1 MIAARSG
8 EPGRDMGF
16 RRRRG
21 RGNDGH
27 PLRAGGGVQR
37 RTATFHDV
45 GRIRKTAGRGKR
57 LLRGLI
63 ARRTERARAGEEER
77 AEWQRRGLTFAES
90 WPPPTAGRSRGDADN
105 PLRAFF
111 NARKEGRGI
120 WKVDHYFD
128 VYDHHFERFRGTEVH
143 LLEIG
148 VGSGGSLDMWHQY
161 FGPRARVYGV
171 DLQEACLRYA
181 DESTRVFIGD
191 QGDRE
196 FWRAFRAEVPK
207 LDIVVD
213 DGGHEPL
220 LQTISLEE
228 LLPHLRPGGVYL
240 VEDHTG
246 STTNFP
252 AYVSGLVRALNA
264 WHGRSDH
271 ENPERR
277 KVSQAEGFQSLI
289 DSIHSYP
296 FATVIER
303 RRDSIAEFVSAKH
316 GTEWEP
322 FVR

>member
-1 MIAARSG
+1 
-8 EPGRDMGF
+8 
-16 RRRRG
+16 
-21 RGNDGH
+21 
-27 PLRAGGGVQR
+27 
-37 RTATFHDV
+37 
-45 GRIRKTAGRGKR
+45 

-63 ARRTERARAGEEER
+63 ARRGERARARAGEQER
-77 AEWQRRGLTFAES
+77 AAWQRRGLTFAES
-90 WPPPTAGRSRGDADN
+90 WPQPTVGRSRSNDDN

-128 VYDHHFERFRGTEVH
+128 VYHRHFERFRGTEVH
-143 LLEIG
+143 VLEIG

-171 DLQEACLRYA
+171 DLQEACLGYA
-181 DESTRVFIGD
+181 DESTRIFIGD

-196 FWRAFRAEVPK
+196 FWRTFRAEVPK

-220 LQTISLEE
+220 LQTTSLEE
-228 LLPHLRPGGVYL
+228 LLPYLRPGGVYL

-246 STTNFP
+246 STSRFP

-296 FATVIER
+296 FATVIET
-303 RRDSIAEFVSAKH
+303 RRDAIAEFVSAKH

>member
-1 MIAARSG
+1 MA
-8 EPGRDMGF
+8 
-16 RRRRG
+16 
-21 RGNDGH
+21 
-27 PLRAGGGVQR
+27 
-37 RTATFHDV
+37 
-45 GRIRKTAGRGKR
+45 RIRRIAGRGKR
-57 LLRGLI
+57 LLRGVI
-63 ARRTERARAGEEER
+63 ARPAERARARAGEEER
-77 AEWQRRGLTFAES
+77 VEWQRRGLAFAES
-90 WPPPTAGRSRGDADN
+90 RPSSTAGRSHGDDDN

-128 VYDHHFERFRGTEVH
+128 IYHRHFERFRGTEVDV
-143 LLEIG
+143 LEIG
-148 VGSGGSLDMWHQY
+148 VGSGGSLDMWHEY
-161 FGPRARVYGV
+161 FGPRARLYGV

-181 DESTRVFIGD
+181 DESTRIFIGD
-191 QGDRE
+191 QSDRE

-220 LQTISLEE
+220 LQTTSLEE
-228 LLPHLRPGGVYL
+228 LLFHLRPGGLYV

-246 STTNFP
+246 STSPFP

-277 KVSQAEGFQSLI
+277 KVSQAEGFQSLV

-303 RRDSIAEFVSAKH
+303 RREPVAEFVSAKH
-316 GTEWEP
+316 GTEWES
-322 FVR
+322 FAR

>member
-1 MIAARSG
+1 MAR
-8 EPGRDMGF
+8 
-16 RRRRG
+16 
-21 RGNDGH
+21 
-27 PLRAGGGVQR
+27 V
-37 RTATFHDV
+37 
-45 GRIRKTAGRGKR
+45 RKIAGRGKR
-57 LLRGLI
+57 LLQGLV
-63 ARRTERARAGEEER
+63 ARPAERAGVRAGEQER
-77 AEWQRRGLTFAES
+77 AEWQTRGLAFAES
-90 WPPPTAGRSRGDADN
+90 WPPPAAGRSRGDGDN

-128 VYDHHFERFRGTEVH
+128 LYHRHFERFRDTEVH
-143 LLEIG
+143 VLEIG
-148 VGSGGSLDMWHQY
+148 VGTGGSLEMWHQY

-171 DLQEACLRYA
+171 DIQEACLRYA
-181 DESTRVFIGD
+181 DESTRIFIGD
-191 QGDRE
+191 QADRD
-196 FWRAFRAEVPK
+196 FWRAFRAEVPT

-213 DGGHEPL
+213 DGGHETL
-220 LQTISLEE
+220 LQTTSLEE
-228 LLPHLRPGGVYL
+228 LLPHLSPGGVYV

-246 STTNFP
+246 STSRFP

-277 KVSQAEGFQSLI
+277 KVSQTEGFQSLI

-303 RRDSIAEFVSAKH
+303 RPDVLAEFVSAKH
-316 GTEWEP
+316 GTEWES

>member
-1 MIAARSG
+1 MA
-8 EPGRDMGF
+8 
-16 RRRRG
+16 
-21 RGNDGH
+21 
-27 PLRAGGGVQR
+27 
-37 RTATFHDV
+37 
-45 GRIRKTAGRGKR
+45 RIRRIAGRGKR
-57 LLRGLI
+57 LLRGVI
-63 ARRTERARAGEEER
+63 AWPAERARAHAGEEER
-77 AEWQRRGLTFAES
+77 VEWQRRGLAFAES
-90 WPPPTAGRSRGDADN
+90 WPSSTAGRRRGDGDN

-128 VYDHHFERFRGTEVH
+128 VYHRHFERFRGTEVDV
-143 LLEIG
+143 LEIG
-148 VGSGGSLDMWHQY
+148 VGSGGSLDMWHEY
-161 FGPRARVYGV
+161 FGPRARLYGV

-181 DESTRVFIGD
+181 DESTRIFIGD
-191 QGDRE
+191 QSDRE

-220 LQTISLEE
+220 LQTTSLEE
-228 LLPHLRPGGVYL
+228 LLFHLRPGGLYV

-246 STTNFP
+246 STSRFP

-277 KVSQAEGFQSLI
+277 KVSQAEGFQSLVH
-289 DSIHSYP
+289 SIHSYP

-303 RRDSIAEFVSAKH
+303 RRDPVAEFVSAKH
-316 GTEWEP
+316 GTEWES
-322 FVR
+322 FAR

>member
-1 MIAARSG
+1 MA
-8 EPGRDMGF
+8 
-16 RRRRG
+16 
-21 RGNDGH
+21 
-27 PLRAGGGVQR
+27 
-37 RTATFHDV
+37 
-45 GRIRKTAGRGKR
+45 RIRRVAGRGKR
-57 LLRGLI
+57 FVRGLI
-63 ARRTERARAGEEER
+63 ARPRERARARAGEHER
-77 AEWQRRGLTFAES
+77 LEWQKRGLTFAEA
-90 WPPPTAGRSRGDADN
+90 WPAPTAGRSRGNEDN

-128 VYDHHFERFRGTEVH
+128 VYHRHFERFRGTEVH
-143 LLEIG
+143 VLEIG
-148 VGSGGSLDMWHQY
+148 VGSGGSLDMWHEY

-171 DLQEACLRYA
+171 DVQEACLQYA
-181 DESTRVFIGD
+181 DQSTRIFIGD

-213 DGGHEPL
+213 DGAHEPL
-220 LQTISLEE
+220 LQTTSLEE
-228 LLPHLRPGGVYL
+228 LLPHLSPGGVYL

-246 STTNFP
+246 STSRFA
-252 AYVSGLVRALNA
+252 AYANGLVRALNA

-271 ENPERR
+271 ENPARR

-289 DSIHSYP
+289 DSVHSYP
-296 FATVIER
+296 FVTVIER
-303 RRDSIAEFVSAKH
+303 RRDAIAEFVSAKQ